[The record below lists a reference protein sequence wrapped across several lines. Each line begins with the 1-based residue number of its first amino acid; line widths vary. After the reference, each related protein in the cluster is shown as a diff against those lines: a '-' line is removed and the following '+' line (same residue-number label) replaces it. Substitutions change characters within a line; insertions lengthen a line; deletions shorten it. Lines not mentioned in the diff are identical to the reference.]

1 MAEDKVSRKTQIMQ
15 TLARMLEEKEP
26 VKITTAELAR
36 RTEITEAAI
45 YRHFPSKR
53 KIYEEMVIFFESNI
67 FPRIESIRSN
77 HPSEEVPGLIVSLI
91 LSFCETNKGFAKIL
105 NKQAL
110 TAAEAKID
118 EKISL
123 IFERLNVEIKQSFQ
137 SYERETK
144 KKLKINSSSSADL
157 LMSCMEGQIQ
167 AFTRSNFKKKF
178 SYRLAST
185 LELTKRFYFCLIK
198 KIFESSII
206 IQRISL
212 FTCRKIYFF
221 SN

>member
-123 IFERLNVEIKQSFQ
+123 IFERLNIEIKKSFQ

-167 AFTRSNFKKKF
+167 AFTRSNFKKN
-178 SYRLAST
+178 S
-185 LELTKRFYFCLIK
+185 LTDWQAHWNLLKDS
-198 KIFESSII
+198 IFV
-206 IQRISL
+206 
-212 FTCRKIYFF
+212 
-221 SN
+221 

>member
-1 MAEDKVSRKTQIMQ
+1 MAEGKVSRKTQIMQ

-26 VKITTAELAR
+26 VKITTAELAK

-118 EKISL
+118 DKISL

-167 AFTRSNFKKKF
+167 AFIRSNFKKN
-178 SYRLAST
+178 S
-185 LELTKRFYFCLIK
+185 LTDWQAHWNLLKDS
-198 KIFESSII
+198 IFV
-206 IQRISL
+206 
-212 FTCRKIYFF
+212 
-221 SN
+221 

>member
-53 KIYEEMVIFFESNI
+53 RIYEEMVIFFESNI

-77 HPSEEVPGLIVSLI
+77 HPSDEVPGLIVSLI

-118 EKISL
+118 DKISL

-157 LMSCMEGQIQ
+157 LMTCMEGQIQ
-167 AFTRSNFKKKF
+167 AFTRSNFKKN
-178 SYRLAST
+178 S
-185 LELTKRFYFCLIK
+185 LTDWQAHWNLLKDS
-198 KIFESSII
+198 IFV
-206 IQRISL
+206 
-212 FTCRKIYFF
+212 
-221 SN
+221 

>member
-118 EKISL
+118 DKISL

-167 AFTRSNFKKKF
+167 VFIRSNFKKN
-178 SYRLAST
+178 S
-185 LELTKRFYFCLIK
+185 LTDWQAHWNLLKDS
-198 KIFESSII
+198 IFV
-206 IQRISL
+206 
-212 FTCRKIYFF
+212 
-221 SN
+221 

>member
-53 KIYEEMVIFFESNI
+53 KIYEELVIFFESNI

-118 EKISL
+118 DKISL

-167 AFTRSNFKKKF
+167 AFTRSNFKKN
-178 SYRLAST
+178 S
-185 LELTKRFYFCLIK
+185 LTDWQAHWNLLKDS
-198 KIFESSII
+198 IFV
-206 IQRISL
+206 
-212 FTCRKIYFF
+212 
-221 SN
+221 

>member
-26 VKITTAELAR
+26 VKITTAELAK

-118 EKISL
+118 DKISL

-167 AFTRSNFKKKF
+167 AFTRSNFKKN
-178 SYRLAST
+178 S
-185 LELTKRFYFCLIK
+185 LTDWQAHWNLLKDS
-198 KIFESSII
+198 IFV
-206 IQRISL
+206 
-212 FTCRKIYFF
+212 
-221 SN
+221 

>member
-118 EKISL
+118 DKISL

-167 AFTRSNFKKKF
+167 AYTRSNFKKN
-178 SYRLAST
+178 S
-185 LELTKRFYFCLIK
+185 LTDWQAHWNLLKDS
-198 KIFESSII
+198 IFV
-206 IQRISL
+206 
-212 FTCRKIYFF
+212 
-221 SN
+221 

>member
-36 RTEITEAAI
+36 RTEITEAAN

-118 EKISL
+118 DKISL

-167 AFTRSNFKKKF
+167 AFTRSNFKKN
-178 SYRLAST
+178 S
-185 LELTKRFYFCLIK
+185 LTDWQAHWNLLKDS
-198 KIFESSII
+198 IFV
-206 IQRISL
+206 
-212 FTCRKIYFF
+212 
-221 SN
+221 

>member
-118 EKISL
+118 DKISL

-144 KKLKINSSSSADL
+144 NKLKINSSSSADL

-167 AFTRSNFKKKF
+167 AFTRSNFKKN
-178 SYRLAST
+178 S
-185 LELTKRFYFCLIK
+185 LTDWQAHWKLLK
-198 KIFESSII
+198 DSIFV
-206 IQRISL
+206 
-212 FTCRKIYFF
+212 
-221 SN
+221 

>member
-118 EKISL
+118 DKISL

-167 AFTRSNFKKKF
+167 AFTRSNFKKNSLSDWQAHWNLLKD
-178 SYRLAST
+178 S
-185 LELTKRFYFCLIK
+185 
-198 KIFESSII
+198 IFI
-206 IQRISL
+206 
-212 FTCRKIYFF
+212 
-221 SN
+221 

>member
-118 EKISL
+118 DKISL
-123 IFERLNVEIKQSFQ
+123 IFERLNVEIKQSLQ

-167 AFTRSNFKKKF
+167 AFTRSNFKKNSLTDWQAHWNLLK
-178 SYRLAST
+178 AS
-185 LELTKRFYFCLIK
+185 
-198 KIFESSII
+198 IFV
-206 IQRISL
+206 
-212 FTCRKIYFF
+212 
-221 SN
+221 

>member
-67 FPRIESIRSN
+67 FPRIETIRSN

-118 EKISL
+118 DKISL

-167 AFTRSNFKKKF
+167 AFTRSNFKKN
-178 SYRLAST
+178 S
-185 LELTKRFYFCLIK
+185 LTDWQAHWNLLKDS
-198 KIFESSII
+198 IFV
-206 IQRISL
+206 
-212 FTCRKIYFF
+212 
-221 SN
+221 

>member
-1 MAEDKVSRKTQIMQ
+1 MAEDKISRKTQIMQ

-118 EKISL
+118 DKISL

-167 AFTRSNFKKKF
+167 AFTRSNFKKN
-178 SYRLAST
+178 S
-185 LELTKRFYFCLIK
+185 LTDWQAHWNLLKDS
-198 KIFESSII
+198 IFV
-206 IQRISL
+206 
-212 FTCRKIYFF
+212 
-221 SN
+221 

>member
-26 VKITTAELAR
+26 IKITTAELAR

-118 EKISL
+118 DKISL

-167 AFTRSNFKKKF
+167 AFTRSNFRKN
-178 SYRLAST
+178 S
-185 LELTKRFYFCLIK
+185 LTDWQAHWKLLK
-198 KIFESSII
+198 DSIFV
-206 IQRISL
+206 
-212 FTCRKIYFF
+212 
-221 SN
+221 

>member
-53 KIYEEMVIFFESNI
+53 RIYEEMVIFFESNI

-118 EKISL
+118 DKISL

-167 AFTRSNFKKKF
+167 AFTRSNFKKN
-178 SYRLAST
+178 S
-185 LELTKRFYFCLIK
+185 LTDWQAHWNLLKDS
-198 KIFESSII
+198 IFV
-206 IQRISL
+206 
-212 FTCRKIYFF
+212 
-221 SN
+221 

>member
-15 TLARMLEEKEP
+15 TLAQMLEEKEP

-53 KIYEEMVIFFESNI
+53 KIFEEMVIFFESNI
-67 FPRIESIRSN
+67 FPRIETIRSN

-123 IFERLNVEIKQSFQ
+123 IFERLNIEIKKSFQ
-137 SYERETK
+137 SYEREEK

-167 AFTRSNFKKKF
+167 AFTRSNFKKN
-178 SYRLAST
+178 S
-185 LELTKRFYFCLIK
+185 LTDWQAHWNLLKDS
-198 KIFESSII
+198 IFV
-206 IQRISL
+206 
-212 FTCRKIYFF
+212 
-221 SN
+221 

>member
-15 TLARMLEEKEP
+15 SLARMLEEKEP

-118 EKISL
+118 DKISL

-167 AFTRSNFKKKF
+167 AFTRSNFKKN
-178 SYRLAST
+178 S
-185 LELTKRFYFCLIK
+185 LTDWQAHWNLLKDS
-198 KIFESSII
+198 IFV
-206 IQRISL
+206 
-212 FTCRKIYFF
+212 
-221 SN
+221 

>member
-36 RTEITEAAI
+36 RNEITEDAI
-45 YRHFPSKR
+45 YMHFPSKR

-118 EKISL
+118 DKISL

-167 AFTRSNFKKKF
+167 AFTRSNFKKN
-178 SYRLAST
+178 S
-185 LELTKRFYFCLIK
+185 LTDWQAHWNLLKDS
-198 KIFESSII
+198 IFV
-206 IQRISL
+206 
-212 FTCRKIYFF
+212 
-221 SN
+221 

>member
-118 EKISL
+118 DKISL

-157 LMSCMEGQIQ
+157 LMSCMEGQIL
-167 AFTRSNFKKKF
+167 AFTRSNFKKN
-178 SYRLAST
+178 S
-185 LELTKRFYFCLIK
+185 LTDWQAHWNLLKDS
-198 KIFESSII
+198 IFV
-206 IQRISL
+206 
-212 FTCRKIYFF
+212 
-221 SN
+221 

>member
-110 TAAEAKID
+110 TAAEAKVD
-118 EKISL
+118 DKISL

-167 AFTRSNFKKKF
+167 AFTRSNFKKN
-178 SYRLAST
+178 S
-185 LELTKRFYFCLIK
+185 LTDWQAHWNLLKDS
-198 KIFESSII
+198 IFV
-206 IQRISL
+206 
-212 FTCRKIYFF
+212 
-221 SN
+221 

>member
-15 TLARMLEEKEP
+15 TLARMLEEKAP

-118 EKISL
+118 DKISL

-157 LMSCMEGQIQ
+157 LMTCMEGQIQ
-167 AFTRSNFKKKF
+167 AFTRSNFKKN
-178 SYRLAST
+178 S
-185 LELTKRFYFCLIK
+185 LTDWQAHWNLLKDS
-198 KIFESSII
+198 IFV
-206 IQRISL
+206 
-212 FTCRKIYFF
+212 
-221 SN
+221 

>member
-118 EKISL
+118 DKISL

-167 AFTRSNFKKKF
+167 AFTRSNFKKN
-178 SYRLAST
+178 S
-185 LELTKRFYFCLIK
+185 LTDWQAHWKLLK
-198 KIFESSII
+198 DSIFV
-206 IQRISL
+206 
-212 FTCRKIYFF
+212 
-221 SN
+221 

>member
-67 FPRIESIRSN
+67 FPRIESIRTN
-77 HPSEEVPGLIVSLI
+77 HPSEEVPGLKVSLI

-118 EKISL
+118 DKISL
-123 IFERLNVEIKQSFQ
+123 IFERLNIEIKQSFQ

-157 LMSCMEGQIQ
+157 LMTCMEGQIQ
-167 AFTRSNFKKKF
+167 AFTRSNFKKN
-178 SYRLAST
+178 S
-185 LELTKRFYFCLIK
+185 LTDWQAHWNLLKDS
-198 KIFESSII
+198 IFV
-206 IQRISL
+206 
-212 FTCRKIYFF
+212 
-221 SN
+221 

>member
-1 MAEDKVSRKTQIMQ
+1 MAEDKVSRKSQIMQ

-118 EKISL
+118 DKISL

-167 AFTRSNFKKKF
+167 AFTRSNFKKN
-178 SYRLAST
+178 S
-185 LELTKRFYFCLIK
+185 LTDWQAHWNLLKDS
-198 KIFESSII
+198 IFV
-206 IQRISL
+206 
-212 FTCRKIYFF
+212 
-221 SN
+221 